1 MMVNGKVRISENIVQ
16 TSKIH
21 AYVSTTLN
29 EHDLYT
35 KYIPQF
41 HIIVYKYTW
50 TKNTSKTWR
59 TFAFFAHEFPRDP
72 DYWMVNTMYLFVVC
86 LMMRLLDIRG
96 WMLES
101 DQPITCYYYFSD
113 WRLPNSQRD
122 VWWGINYNTT
132 VTLLFNF
139 LFALTK
145 Q

>member
-1 MMVNGKVRISENIVQ
+1 MVRSESV
-16 TSKIH
+16 K
-21 AYVSTTLN
+21 TLCKPQ
-29 EHDLYT
+29 
-35 KYIPQF
+35 KYMHMFQQHWMNMIYIQNTFHSFTLSYINTLELKIPQRLDEHF
-41 HIIVYKYTW
+41 LFLPMNSQEILIIEWSIQY
-50 TKNTSKTWR
+50 N
-59 TFAFFAHEFPRDP
+59 A
-72 DYWMVNTMYLFVVC
+72 MYLFVVC

-101 DQPITCYYYFSD
+101 DQPITCYNYFSD
-113 WRLPNSQRD
+113 WRLPNYQRD